1 MPDAYACQ
9 GEVGSDLISWEKF
22 KALVAKKPKAPEKQ
36 ARFSARG
43 SFAHTFSH
51 QHVFYFLGV
60 MVVLGCAS
68 LYRLCR
74 LYRAFFCGDK
84 SPD

>member
-1 MPDAYACQ
+1 MPDAHACQ

-36 ARFSARG
+36 ARFSARC

-51 QHVFYFLGV
+51 QHVFIMFSIDSIGRSF
-60 MVVLGCAS
+60 VVTEAMI
-68 LYRLCR
+68 
-74 LYRAFFCGDK
+74 D
-84 SPD
+84 